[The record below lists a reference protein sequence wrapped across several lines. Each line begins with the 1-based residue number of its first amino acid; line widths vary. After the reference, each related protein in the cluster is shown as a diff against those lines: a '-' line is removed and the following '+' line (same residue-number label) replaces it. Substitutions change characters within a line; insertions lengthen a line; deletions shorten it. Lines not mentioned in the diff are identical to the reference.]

1 MHNGESLFIN
11 VYNKPKLFPCK
22 SHTKKPS
29 TSDPEI
35 TVKNSCDCKLTSML
49 KENSEKISLC

>member
-11 VYNKPKLFPCK
+11 VYNKPKLFPYK

-35 TVKNSCDCKLTSML
+35 TVKNSCDRKLTSVL
-49 KENSEKISLC
+49 KENSEKIS